1 MKNLQMPRL
10 WFVDFG
16 HAEDAETIA
25 AENKIFAFLREF
37 FEVRLDRE
45 NPELI
50 IYSRFGFRH
59 HSFLCPRVCV
69 LGENQ
74 TPDFGE
80 CDWAFSFE
88 PTGGRNFRFPLW
100 AWQLGNPA
108 RILPPPPADPAA
120 ALAAKCKFCAFVVSS
135 PIGETRNRFFHIL
148 SAKKRV
154 DAAGRL
160 FNNTPGLSDRFS
172 DSAFVDLPR
181 FYRDYK
187 FVVAFENSA
196 SPGYTTEKI
205 MAALVGGAV
214 PIYWG
219 DPNVAADFDSR
230 CFIHARDF
238 DSLESLADYVLRV
251 DADDDLYLSYLRAPR
266 FVGGAIPPDAD
277 WRVASRRFA
286 QIFTAPISPVAR
298 SRFIDREILPRLPR
312 HAVKLLTRGR
322 RKKQNRRRL
331 APT

>member
-1 MKNLQMPRL
+1 M
-10 WFVDFG
+10 
-16 HAEDAETIA
+16 
-25 AENKIFAFLREF
+25 
-37 FEVRLDRE
+37 
-45 NPELI
+45 
-50 IYSRFGFRH
+50 
-59 HSFLCPRVCV
+59 
-69 LGENQ
+69 
-74 TPDFGE
+74 
-80 CDWAFSFE
+80 
-88 PTGGRNFRFPLW
+88 W
-100 AWQLGNPA
+100 AWQFGNPA
-108 RILPPPPADPAA
+108 RILPPPPADPVT
-120 ALAAKCKFCAFVVSS
+120 ALAAKSKFCAFVVSNPVS
-135 PIGETRNRFFHIL
+135 KIRNRFFHIL

-172 DSAFVDLPR
+172 NSAFVDLPR

-219 DPNVAADFDSR
+219 DPNVAADFDPR

-251 DADDDLYLSYLRAPR
+251 DADDNLYLSYLRAPR

-286 QIFTAPISPVAR
+286 QIFAAPVSPVAQ
-298 SRFIDREILPRLPR
+298 SRFIDREILLRLPR
-312 HAVKLLTRGR
+312 RAVKLLTRWR